1 MFVMEV
7 TASDFAR
14 MCGLSPMAVSKR
26 IANGTLIRN
35 AARRIDTDNPVNRA
49 FLETKQ
55 NKLKMKLQMKQLE
68 AGIKQATSPSKNSG
82 KFDELCNT
90 IFSDAANG
98 RKKQAPNDSGS
109 QTVAGMQKAPGAVA
123 QGITVSSGSAK
134 DIMNCT
140 MGELLRRFNSI
151 DNIERFSKIIRDLS
165 AAEEREQKLQERR
178 LVQVPKDFVVQRVFG
193 YMDQLMEQLL
203 DVPEAVCDQVIAVS
217 LANGQDKRESVMNIL
232 NDNLTRCISG
242 AKSHI
247 VNELT
252 ALRSKYDKQEN
263 ENIRLREELA
273 EMDVI

>member
-1 MFVMEV
+1 MEV
-7 TASDFAR
+7 TASEFAR

-49 FLETKQ
+49 FLEAKQ
-55 NKLKMKLQMKQLE
+55 NRIKMKLQMKQLE
-68 AGIKQATSPSKNSG
+68 AGIKEASSSAGSSG
-82 KFDELCNT
+82 KFDELCNV
-90 IFSDAANG
+90 IFADAASG
-98 RKKQAPNDSGS
+98 RESSAKNDGDS
-109 QTVAGMQKAPGAVA
+109 QTVEQVQKASGAVA
-123 QGITVSSGSAK
+123 QGNILGSGSAK
-134 DIMNCT
+134 DIMSCT

-193 YMDQLMEQLL
+193 YMDQLMNQLL

-217 LANGQDKRESVMNIL
+217 QANADDKRTVVMNIL

-247 VNELT
+247 VNELR

-263 ENIRLREELA
+263 ENLRLREVVAEL
-273 EMDVI
+273 DVI

>member
-1 MFVMEV
+1 MEV
-7 TASDFAR
+7 TASEFAR

-49 FLETKQ
+49 FLEAKQ
-55 NKLKMKLQMKQLE
+55 NRIKMKLQMKQLE
-68 AGIKQATSPSKNSG
+68 AGIKEASSSAGSSG
-82 KFDELCNT
+82 KFDELCNA
-90 IFSDAANG
+90 IFADAASG
-98 RKKQAPNDSGS
+98 RESSAKNDGDS
-109 QTVAGMQKAPGAVA
+109 QTVEQGQKAGGAVA
-123 QGITVSSGSAK
+123 QGNILGSGSAK
-134 DIMNCT
+134 DIMSCT

-193 YMDQLMEQLL
+193 YMDQLMNQLL

-217 LANGQDKRESVMNIL
+217 QANADDKRTVVMNIL

-247 VNELT
+247 VNELS

-263 ENIRLREELA
+263 ENLRLREAVAEL
-273 EMDVI
+273 DVI

>member
-1 MFVMEV
+1 MEV
-7 TASDFAR
+7 TASEFAR

-35 AARRIDTDNPVNRA
+35 AARRIDTDNPVNRS

-68 AGIKQATSPSKNSG
+68 AGIKEASSPAANSSRI
-82 KFDELCNT
+82 DELCNT
-90 IFSDAANG
+90 IFSDVAGG
-98 RKKQAPNDSGS
+98 RETQAQNDSAS
-109 QTVAGMQKAPGAVA
+109 QSIAEKPNTPAAAA
-123 QGITVSSGSAK
+123 HGITVGSGSAK
-134 DIMNCT
+134 ELMSCT
-140 MGELLRRFNSI
+140 MGELLRKFNSI

-178 LVQVPKDFVVQRVFG
+178 LIQVPKDFVVQRIFG
-193 YMDQLMEQLL
+193 YMDQLMNQLL

-217 LANGQDKRESVMNIL
+217 LANGDDKRNMVMSIL

-247 VNELT
+247 VNELS

-263 ENIRLREELA
+263 ENLRLRDELA

>member
-1 MFVMEV
+1 MEV

-68 AGIKQATSPSKNSG
+68 AGIKQAASPSRNSG
-82 KFDELCNT
+82 KFDELY
-90 IFSDAANG
+90 
-98 RKKQAPNDSGS
+98 DSGT
-109 QTVAGMQKAPGAVA
+109 QTMAGMRKAPGAVA
-123 QGITVSSGSAK
+123 HGITVGSGSAK

>member
-1 MFVMEV
+1 MEV

-68 AGIKQATSPSKNSG
+68 AGIKQAASPSRNAG
-82 KFDELCNT
+82 KFDEFCNT
-90 IFSDAANG
+90 IFSDAAVG
-98 RKKQAPNDSGS
+98 RENQEQNDSDS
-109 QTVAGMQKAPGAVA
+109 QTIAGMQKAPGTVA
-123 QGITVSSGSAK
+123 QGITVGSGSAK

-178 LVQVPKDFVVQRVFG
+178 LIQVPKDFVVQRVFG

>member
-1 MFVMEV
+1 MEV

-49 FLETKQ
+49 FLEMKQ

-68 AGIKQATSPSKNSG
+68 AGIKQAASPSRNFG
-82 KFDELCNT
+82 KFDELCNA
-90 IFSDAANG
+90 IFTDAAVG
-98 RKKQAPNDSGS
+98 RENQAQNDSSS
-109 QTVAGMQKAPGAVA
+109 QTMAGMQEAPGAVA
-123 QGITVSSGSAK
+123 QGITVGSGSAK

-165 AAEEREQKLQERR
+165 AEQKLQERR

>member
-1 MFVMEV
+1 MEV

-49 FLETKQ
+49 FLEMKQ

-68 AGIKQATSPSKNSG
+68 AGIKQAASPSKNSG
-82 KFDELCNT
+82 KFDELCNA
-90 IFSDAANG
+90 IFTDAANG
-98 RKKQAPNDSGS
+98 REKQAQNDSGS
-109 QTVAGMQKAPGAVA
+109 QTMAGMQKAPGAVA
-123 QGITVSSGSAK
+123 QGITVGSGSAK

-217 LANGQDKRESVMNIL
+217 LADGQDKRESVMNIL

>member
-1 MFVMEV
+1 MEV
-7 TASDFAR
+7 TASEFAR

-35 AARRIDTDNPVNRA
+35 AARRIDTDNPVNRS

-68 AGIKQATSPSKNSG
+68 AGIKEASSPSANSSRI
-82 KFDELCNT
+82 DELCNT
-90 IFSDAANG
+90 IFSDAAVG
-98 RKKQAPNDSGS
+98 RETQAQNDSAS
-109 QTVAGMQKAPGAVA
+109 QSIAEKPNTPAAAA
-123 QGITVSSGSAK
+123 HGITVGSGSAK
-134 DIMNCT
+134 ELMSCT
-140 MGELLRRFNSI
+140 MGELLRKFNSI

-178 LVQVPKDFVVQRVFG
+178 LIQVPKDFVVQRIFG
-193 YMDQLMEQLL
+193 YMDQLMNQLL

-217 LANGQDKRESVMNIL
+217 LANGDDKRNMVMSIL

-247 VNELT
+247 VNELS

-263 ENIRLREELA
+263 ENLRLREELA

>member
-1 MFVMEV
+1 M
-7 TASDFAR
+7 
-14 MCGLSPMAVSKR
+14 G
-26 IANGTLIRN
+26 
-35 AARRIDTDNPVNRA
+35 
-49 FLETKQ
+49 
-55 NKLKMKLQMKQLE
+55 
-68 AGIKQATSPSKNSG
+68 
-82 KFDELCNT
+82 
-90 IFSDAANG
+90 
-98 RKKQAPNDSGS
+98 
-109 QTVAGMQKAPGAVA
+109 
-123 QGITVSSGSAK
+123 SGSAK

-178 LVQVPKDFVVQRVFG
+178 LIQVPKDFVVQRVFG

-263 ENIRLREELA
+263 ENIRLREKLA

>member
-1 MFVMEV
+1 MEV
-7 TASDFAR
+7 TASEFAR

-35 AARRIDTDNPVNRA
+35 AARRIDTDNPVNRS

-68 AGIKQATSPSKNSG
+68 AGIKEASSPSANSSRI
-82 KFDELCNT
+82 DELCNT
-90 IFSDAANG
+90 IFSDAAAG
-98 RKKQAPNDSGS
+98 CETQAQNDSAS
-109 QTVAGMQKAPGAVA
+109 QSIAEKPNTPAAAA
-123 QGITVSSGSAK
+123 HGITVGSGSAK
-134 DIMNCT
+134 ELMSCT
-140 MGELLRRFNSI
+140 MGELLRKFNSI

-178 LVQVPKDFVVQRVFG
+178 LIQVPKDFVVQRIFG
-193 YMDQLMEQLL
+193 YMDQLMNQLL

-217 LANGQDKRESVMNIL
+217 LANGDDKRNMVMSIL

-247 VNELT
+247 VNELS

-263 ENIRLREELA
+263 ENLRLREELA